1 MRLENRSVSVF
12 NSTGR
17 LSCAMYIALSMS
29 EHGQIRKR
37 HLVSQFS
44 IPQHITALRSLPKHQ
59 SDEKRGVLRNAAK
72 CLLVLGIV
80 AAAGCASRRSK
91 TVWVGCSA
99 AVLIGPCISGT

>member
-1 MRLENRSVSVF
+1 MRVENRSVSVF

-37 HLVSQFS
+37 HRVAQFS
-44 IPQHITALRSLPKHQ
+44 ILQHSAASRSLPRHK

-72 CLLVLGIV
+72 CLIVPGIV
-80 AAAGCASRRSK
+80 AAAGCVFRRSK
-91 TVWVGCSA
+91 TVGGW
-99 AVLIGPCISGT
+99 AVRQPS

>member
-1 MRLENRSVSVF
+1 MRVENRSASIF

-44 IPQHITALRSLPKHQ
+44 ITQHSTALRSLPKHQ
-59 SDEKRGVLRNAAK
+59 SDEKRGVLRNAAN
-72 CLLVLGIV
+72 CLIVPAIV
-80 AAAGCASRRSK
+80 AAAGCAFRRSK
-91 TVWVGCSA
+91 TVRGW
-99 AVLIGPCISGT
+99 AVRQPS

>member
-1 MRLENRSVSVF
+1 
-12 NSTGR
+12 
-17 LSCAMYIALSMS
+17 MYIALSMS

-72 CLLVLGIV
+72 CLIVPGIV
-80 AAAGCASRRSK
+80 AAAGCVFRRSK
-91 TVWVGCSA
+91 TVGGGLFGSRLNW
-99 AVLIGPCISGT
+99 AVY